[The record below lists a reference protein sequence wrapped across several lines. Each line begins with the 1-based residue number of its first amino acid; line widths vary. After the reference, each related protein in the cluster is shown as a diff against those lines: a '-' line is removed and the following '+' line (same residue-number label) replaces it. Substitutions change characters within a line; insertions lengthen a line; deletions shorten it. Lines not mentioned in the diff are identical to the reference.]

1 MSSPASTPPP
11 ILIDY
16 PLPSTTRLTLNR
28 PSSLNALSVP
38 LLHSLVS
45 ALRSFSTPILILQGS
60 GTAAFCAGEDLHESL
75 APLTHSTEE
84 LLASLNILQDI
95 ARLTSGAGAVTIC
108 AVEGYAV
115 GGGAEIALGC
125 DFVIAGPGAQ
135 FWFPEV
141 GIGHAVTGGISQ
153 RLGLLVGLLRAKEL
167 LLTGRRVGAEEAL
180 RMGMVSEVVVDPKGR
195 AVQLARELEGKPRA
209 ALRAAKVGLERAMF
223 PDAERVLGEEVLAAG
238 ECMGMAEAGRVFEEF
253 RGREKS
259 KGKREEEE
267 EVRDLNTAL
276 LRAAEKAPGKVF
288 LRFGD
293 QDVTFSE
300 FLARVRKLA
309 GGLQAV
315 GVGEGDRV
323 LVMMGNSIEMV
334 AVWFATMHIGAV
346 WVPINHEL
354 RSTTLQSVLRTLDP
368 KLAIVDNPLL
378 DLFLATDVLHPH
390 AIYTKAGSTDTQ
402 TLPHLCTHAAPLP
415 HPVPAAPSTLAC
427 LLTTSGTTGPSKAC
441 LLSHGYLLRCARA
454 LITSVGLLPTD
465 VLFTPYPLSHLDAT
479 ALTVLPALL
488 LPSTAAL
495 APRFSV
501 SAFWPAVR
509 AARATVYNFMGACL
523 ALLAHAPPS
532 PLDRAHAVRLAW
544 GVPVPPAFAPGYEAR
559 FGHPL
564 RELYGSSEAGIPIAQ
579 TGARVPG
586 SCGRVLPG
594 YTLCIADEAGE
605 ALPPG
610 TNGHMLLRAEDPLA
624 FFGGYFRDEAASAA
638 ARKGGWLHTG
648 DVGRVSEKGDVF
660 FVGRVKEVVRR
671 RGENVNAAEV
681 EAEFVQC
688 PVVAECV
695 AFGVPA
701 EGGEEDLKIQVV
713 LREGVVGWGEEE
725 IWAWGRGRVG
735 RLMWPDRVEI
745 VGGLTKTA
753 TGKVE
758 RRGLKAEGGRMFVRG
773 KL

>member
-1 MSSPASTPPP
+1 MSAPPP

-16 PLPSTTRLTLNR
+16 PIPSTTRLTLNR

-38 LLHSLVS
+38 LLHSIVS
-45 ALRSFSTPILILQGS
+45 SLRSLSTPILILQGS
-60 GTAAFCAGEDLHESL
+60 GTKAFCAGEDLHESL
-75 APLTHSTEE
+75 APLTHGTNE
-84 LLASLNILQDI
+84 LLASLHLLQDI
-95 ARLTSGAGAVTIC
+95 ARLTSGAGVITIC

-125 DFVIAGPGAQ
+125 DFVIAGPEAQ

-141 GIGHAVTGGISQ
+141 EIGHAVTGGISQ
-153 RLGLLVGLLRAKEL
+153 RLGMLVGLLRAKEL

-180 RMGMVSEVVVDPKGR
+180 RIGMVSEVVGDAKGR
-195 AVQLARELEGKPRA
+195 AVELARELERKPRA
-209 ALRAAKVGLERAMF
+209 ALRASKVGLERALF
-223 PDAERVLGEEVLAAG
+223 PDAERVLSEEVEGAR
-238 ECMGMAEAGRVFEEF
+238 ECMGMETAGRVFEEF
-253 RGREKS
+253 RRRKKS
-259 KGKREEEE
+259 MGKTEG
-267 EVRDLNTAL
+267 EVSDLNTAL
-276 LRAAEKAPGKVF
+276 LRAVENAPGKVF
-288 LRFGD
+288 LRFGEL
-293 QDVTFSE
+293 DVTFSE

-334 AVWFATMHIGAV
+334 EVWFATMYIGAV

-354 RSTTLQSVLRTLDP
+354 RSTTLRNVLRTLDP
-368 KLAIVDNPLL
+368 QLAIVDNALL
-378 DLFLATDVLHPH
+378 DIFCAADVLPPH
-390 AIYTKAGSTDTQ
+390 TLYTKDGSTNDVQ
-402 TLPHLCTHAAPLP
+402 TLPHLSTLAAPLP
-415 HPVPAAPSTLAC
+415 HPSAVHPSTLAC
-427 LLTTSGTTGPSKAC
+427 FLTTSGTTGPSKAC
-441 LLSHGYLLRCARA
+441 LLSHAYLLRCART
-454 LITSVGLLPTD
+454 LITSFRLLPTD
-465 VLFTPYPLSHLDAT
+465 ILFTPYPLSHLDAT

-488 LPSTAAL
+488 LPTTAAL

-509 AARATVYNFMGACL
+509 AARATVYNFMGSAL
-523 ALLAHAPPS
+523 ALLAHAPPH

-544 GVPVPPAFAPGYEAR
+544 GVPVPASFAPAYEAR
-559 FGHPL
+559 FAHPL
-564 RELYGSSEAGIPIAQ
+564 RELYGSSEAGIPVAQ

-594 YTLCIADEAGE
+594 YALRIADDAG
-605 ALPPG
+605 APLPPG
-610 TNGHMLLRAEDPLA
+610 ANGHMLLRAEDPLA

-638 ARKGGWLHTG
+638 ARRGGWLHTG
-648 DVGRVSEKGDVF
+648 DVGRVSERGDVF

-681 EAEFVQC
+681 EAEFAQC
-688 PVVAECV
+688 PAVAECV

-701 EGGEEDLKIQVV
+701 EGGEEELKLQVV
-713 LREGVVGWGEEE
+713 LREGVVVGWGEAEVWE
-725 IWAWGRGRVG
+725 WGRGRVG

-745 VGGLTKTA
+745 VGALRKTA

-758 RRGLKAEGGRMFVRG
+758 RRGLKADGGRMFARG